1 MSEPAFLTL
10 LLFGSMIVV
19 LGAGVPIA
27 IALGGLTVVFIHF
40 FWSDAAISLLPVRS
54 FAVASSFEYL
64 AIPLFVLMATILQ
77 RSRIA
82 EDMYDTMQVLF
93 GRLRGGLAV
102 GTIVICTIFAA
113 MAGISGAATIA
124 MGVIAIPAMLA
135 RGYHKS
141 LAVGSV
147 AAGGSLG
154 ILIPPSV
161 TMIVYGLVT
170 STSIGQLYAGGVGPG
185 LLIAGLFCIWI
196 LYSGWRWPERVGGA
210 NAETDNPGRGR
221 LRALRGIIL
230 PFILIAVVLGS
241 ILGGFASISESAAVG
256 AAGAMVLAAL
266 RRQLTMSVLGEAL
279 SETLSLSCMI
289 FWIIIGASALA
300 NFYTAMGA
308 ARVIEQ
314 AVLGLEANR
323 WVILICMQ
331 LMLLVLGMVLDS
343 TGIILITAPIFVPI
357 AAKLGFDP
365 VWFGVLYIIN
375 MEMGFLSPPFGYNL
389 FYIRAV
395 APKSVGMFDIY
406 RSVVPFLA
414 LMVVAIALCMVFPGI
429 VTWLPNLLFR

>member
-1 MSEPAFLTL
+1 MSEQAILTIM
-10 LLFGSMIVV
+10 LFGSMILS
-19 LGAGVPIA
+19 LGLGVPIA

-40 FWSDAAISLLPVRS
+40 FWSDAAINLLPVRS

-64 AIPLFVLMATILQ
+64 AIPLFVLMATVLQ
-77 RSRIA
+77 RSKIA

-135 RGYHKS
+135 RGYNKS

-154 ILIPPSV
+154 ILIPPSI

-170 STSIGQLYAGGVGPG
+170 GTSIGQLYAGGVGPG
-185 LLIAGLFCIWI
+185 LLIAALFAIWI
-196 LYSGWRWPERVGGA
+196 LFSGWLWPETVGGIPE
-210 NAETDNPGRGR
+210 ETDQPRPSKIK
-221 LRALRGIIL
+221 ALRGIIL
-230 PFILIAVVLGS
+230 PCVLIVLVLGS
-241 ILGGFASISESAAVG
+241 ILGGYASISESAAVG
-256 AAGAMVLAAL
+256 AAGALLLAGL
-266 RRQLTMSVLGEAL
+266 RGQLTKAVIGASL
-279 SETLSLSCMI
+279 SETLMLSCMI

-314 AVLGLEANR
+314 AVLGLEANP
-323 WVILICMQ
+323 WIILICMQ
-331 LMLLVLGMVLDS
+331 VILLIMGMVLDS

-357 AAKLGFDP
+357 ATALGFDP

-395 APKSVGMFDIY
+395 APRTVTMIDIY
-406 RSVVPFLA
+406 KSVVPFLG
-414 LMVVAIALCMVFPGI
+414 LMLIATALCMVFPEI
-429 VTWLPNLLFR
+429 ITWLPDRLFR